1 MVSSTPLSER
11 EAEPARLGALRSI
24 GIPAPSDVSG
34 LADVGMSAAGIF
46 DAAMALVLAVDVTGV
61 RIVASHGLA
70 PSDVERAQPF
80 CDAALRVA
88 SATVVGDVEEGDP
101 AAALGVRFHAVA
113 PIFAPA
119 GHLLGA
125 ICVMDPAP
133 RVAVGPQPIIALQTL
148 ARLTGSELERRR
160 LAAQATAVGAR
171 EQAQA
176 QLREREAS
184 FRYLFDQNPNPMIV
198 CADRSFH
205 VLAANDSALR
215 LYGTTRE
222 AFLGQQPDQGPPDRR
237 PPAPAYSPGVSF
249 VSVATHHR
257 RSGEA
262 FACDVRASAITFGGR
277 PAWLMVVRDITEQQH
292 AQARLAEAE
301 NKLRQSQKLEAIG
314 HLTGGIAHD
323 FNNLLTVILGSIELL
338 QEDLPAG
345 SAGGDLLV
353 VAARAAERGADL
365 TSQLLSFARRQALAP
380 HEVDV
385 NALLGKM
392 HALLTRSVGAHI
404 ETNFAPSPDLKPALI
419 DPNQLET
426 AVLNLVVNARDA
438 MPDGG
443 SITVMTSNGSLD
455 SALDQPDM
463 MPGDY
468 VVITVADTG
477 TGMTPEVL
485 SKAFDPF
492 FTTKEPGKGSGLGLS
507 MVYGFARQ
515 SGGHVRIDTAPDAG
529 TEVHLY
535 LPCAKGEGAA
545 AAPMAVSSTVSA
557 PGGNESILVVEDDAR
572 TRDMVQ
578 AHLSG
583 LGYHVLVAGS
593 GIAALDV
600 LMGPER
606 IDLMLSDLVMPG
618 GLTGLQL
625 SEQAVRIRPGLRVLF
640 ASGYSA
646 GALEGPEGRDDAP
659 VPLHKPYRRGELAMR
674 IRELLDA
681 E

>member
-1 MVSSTPLSER
+1 MSSTPLTER
-11 EAEPARLGALRSI
+11 EAEPARVSALRSLR
-24 GIPAPSDVSG
+24 IPALPDVSG
-34 LADVGMSAAGIF
+34 LADVGVSAAAIF
-46 DAAMALVLAVDVTGV
+46 DAPMALVVGVDVTGV
-61 RIVASHGLA
+61 RVIVSHGLE
-70 PSDVERAQPF
+70 PSDVERARPF
-80 CDAALRVA
+80 CEAVLQVDG
-88 SATVVGDVEEGDP
+88 ATVVADADESDP
-101 AAALGVRFHAVA
+101 ATALGVRFHVIA
-113 PIFAPA
+113 PIFAAA

-125 ICVMDPAP
+125 VCVMDRASRAAVSPHQL
-133 RVAVGPQPIIALQTL
+133 VALRTL
-148 ARLTGSELERRR
+148 AHLTGSELERRR
-160 LAAQATAVGAR
+160 LAAQATAVGVR

-176 QLREREAS
+176 QLHEREAS

-215 LYGTTRE
+215 LYGTTHE

-237 PPAPAYSPGVSF
+237 PPAPAHGSGVSF

-257 RSGEA
+257 RSGEP

-338 QEDLPAG
+338 QEELPAG
-345 SAGGDLLV
+345 SAGGDLLAV
-353 VAARAAERGADL
+353 VAQAAERGADL
-365 TSQLLSFARRQALAP
+365 TSRLLSFARRQALAP

-392 HALLTRSVGAHI
+392 HALLIRSIGGHI
-404 ETNFAPSPDLKPALI
+404 ETNFAPSPDLRPALI
-419 DPNQLET
+419 DPTQLET

-438 MPDGG
+438 MPEGG
-443 SITVMTSNGSLD
+443 SITLMTSNGSLAT
-455 SALDQPDM
+455 ALDQPDV

-515 SGGHVRIDTAPDAG
+515 SGGHVRIETAPDAG

-535 LPCAKGEGAA
+535 LPCAPLNAA
-545 AAPMAVSSTVSA
+545 VTPITVRRTAAA
-557 PGGNESILVVEDDAR
+557 PGGNESILVVEDDAQ

-583 LGYHVLVAGS
+583 LGYHVLVAGN
-593 GIAALDV
+593 GIEALDV

-606 IDLMLSDLVMPG
+606 IDVMLSDLVMPG

-625 SEQAVRIRPGLRVLF
+625 SEQAVRIRPGLRILF
-640 ASGYSA
+640 ASGYSPD
-646 GALEGPEGRDDAP
+646 ALEGPEGRDDAP
-659 VPLHKPYRRGELAMR
+659 APLHKPYRRGELAMR

-681 E
+681 G